1 MSRRVRRRTNHFINE
16 GGHLIPL
23 PSSEGDHETLPCDAS
38 SGDACANWTALPNDT
53 VVHLFFFL
61 NYRDRA
67 ALSSTCRAW
76 RQLGSFPCLWTSLD
90 LRSRRLRPEM
100 AAALEGRCAA
110 LRRIRIRGAESAAAV
125 IHLQARGLRE
135 IACDGC
141 REITDS
147 TISVLAAR
155 HDFLESLQIGP
166 EPCERLT
173 SDAVRHVALC
183 CSRLRRLR
191 LSGVREIDAEAV
203 NALSRH
209 CPQLEEIAFV
219 DCGAVSENALGNVV
233 SLRFLSLAGTRN
245 LKWATAALVW
255 AKLPNLVGLD
265 LSRTDASPYSISRLL
280 SLSKSLKVL
289 CVLNCSLV
297 QEEWKR
303 NQTAFSNAKGKLL
316 LASFTDIFREIAS
329 LFVDINAS
337 QERAVFGEWMSW
349 KTKDRG
355 VNDIMGWLEWILSRG
370 LLRIAANN
378 PFEMNEFWL
387 RQGTALLLSL
397 VKCSQEDVQEKAA
410 AGLATFVVTDDE
422 NAAVDPMRAE
432 AVMRNGGIPLLL
444 GLARTSQEV
453 LLSEV
458 AKAIANLSVNAKV
471 AKAVAKE
478 GGIGVLANLARS
490 MNRFVAEE
498 AAGGLWNLSVGEEH
512 KVAIAESGG
521 IKALVDLIFRWPAG
535 TDGVL
540 ERAAGALANLSA
552 DDKCSMDVA
561 AAGGVQ
567 ALVMLARSCR
577 FEGVQEQAARALA
590 NLAAHG
596 DNNTNNAAVGQETGA
611 IEALVRL
618 VHSNNEGVKQEAAG
632 ALWNLSFDDG
642 NREAIAAVGGVAALV
657 ALAQACTNASRNL
670 QERAAGAL
678 WGLSVSEANS
688 IAIGQEGGVAPLI
701 ALARSNA
708 EDVHETAVGALWNL
722 AYNPGNAL
730 RIVEEGGVTAL
741 VHLCSSS
748 RSKMARFMSAL
759 ALSYMFD
766 GRMEAA
772 VSVGS
777 SSEGIPKG
785 VNLDAVR
792 RIALRHIEA
801 FVQSY
806 SDPQLFSMVVTSS
819 TSGVLTQIGEAAR
832 ILEAGHLRCS
842 CAEIGRFVS
851 MLLNTSP
858 IIRSCAAFALL
869 QFTIPGS
876 KHALHH
882 LTLLQRVE
890 AGRVLHR
897 GSCSNIRTY

>member
-1 MSRRVRRRTNHFINE
+1 MLSP
-16 GGHLIPL
+16 G
-23 PSSEGDHETLPCDAS
+23 
-38 SGDACANWTALPNDT
+38 TALSWK
-53 VVHLFFFL
+53 
-61 NYRDRA
+61 RS
-67 ALSSTCRAW
+67 LSLIA
-76 RQLGSFPCLWTSLD
+76 GP
-90 LRSRRLRPEM
+90 
-100 AAALEGRCAA
+100 
-110 LRRIRIRGAESAAAV
+110 SA
-125 IHLQARGLRE
+125 R
-135 IACDGC
+135 
-141 REITDS
+141 T
-147 TISVLAAR
+147 
-155 HDFLESLQIGP
+155 
-166 EPCERLT
+166 
-173 SDAVRHVALC
+173 
-183 CSRLRRLR
+183 
-191 LSGVREIDAEAV
+191 LSGMWR
-203 NALSRH
+203 
-209 CPQLEEIAFV
+209 PFAF
-219 DCGAVSENALGNVV
+219 
-233 SLRFLSLAGTRN
+233 SLAGTRN

-303 NQTAFSNAKGKLL
+303 NQTAFSNA
-316 LASFTDIFREIAS
+316 E
-329 LFVDINAS
+329 
-337 QERAVFGEWMSW
+337 GE
-349 KTKDRG
+349 
-355 VNDIMGWLEWILSRG
+355 
-370 LLRIAANN
+370 A
-378 PFEMNEFWL
+378 
-387 RQGTALLLSL
+387 GTALLLSL

-432 AVMRNGGIPLLL
+432 AVMRNGGIPFAS
-444 GLARTSQEV
+444 GACTDISRGP
-453 LLSEV
+453 
-458 AKAIANLSVNAKV
+458 AAIANLSVNAKV

-512 KVAIAESGG
+512 KRAKW

-552 DDKCSMDVA
+552 DDKCSMDAA
-561 AAGGVQ
+561 AAG
-567 ALVMLARSCR
+567 
-577 FEGVQEQAARALA
+577 AARALA

-596 DNNTNNAAVGQETGA
+596 DNNTNNAAV
-611 IEALVRL
+611 
-618 VHSNNEGVKQEAAG
+618 EAAG

-766 GRMEAA
+766 GRQLFP
-772 VSVGS
+772 VGS

-792 RIALRHIEA
+792 RIALRHIED

-890 AGRVLHR
+890 AGRVLR
-897 GSCSNIRTY
+897 KARAAISAPIEAKVFSKVVGSECNMYKLTLDGVDVMGERLAEEWEDSLCEKYPHIVYEEKSEGKNGNQYAQDSNGEEDNCYDVLEEELVTGLSRVSWERVDVSFHTSRLRFAAHSVIQ